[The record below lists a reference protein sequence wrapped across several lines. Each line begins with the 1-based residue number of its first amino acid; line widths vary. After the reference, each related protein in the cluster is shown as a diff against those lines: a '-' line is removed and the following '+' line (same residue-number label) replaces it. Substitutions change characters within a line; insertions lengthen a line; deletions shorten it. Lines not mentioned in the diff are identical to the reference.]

1 MLSRRSS
8 PIVLAH
14 GCRQNNTIA
23 NLCVAAYDMV
33 KGGRDFG
40 YSDSVRYMFSGD
52 RSVVV
57 APLVALV
64 AFTKKSRWITAGDGD
79 SGKGSFDE
87 FHDWGSRH
95 VSQAVV
101 ESMIAEAV
109 PHQHVQ
115 VGPKSLM
122 FWPGTWYCWEELH
135 SHTAGC
141 RDNLCPRL
149 AVKDDLQLLADH
161 LPKDNKCVCK
171 DGLQDMISLLDD
183 EAIFDAEAKLAEG
196 KKGATKEDLD

>member
-1 MLSRRSS
+1 MLATPEQTTLVITPFTSPASCGSQMQQYASWSEATTAITIDAAILQKPFLVQAVPRWRICWTLAVAPLQTRKYHCSRIGGRIPIQRGVQAGYRQGLRKGLMLSRRSS

-79 SGKGSFDE
+79 SGKGSL
-87 FHDWGSRH
+87 
-95 VSQAVV
+95 A
-101 ESMIAEAV
+101 SMSSTI
-109 PHQHVQ
+109 
-115 VGPKSLM
+115 
-122 FWPGTWYCWEELH
+122 
-135 SHTAGC
+135 
-141 RDNLCPRL
+141 
-149 AVKDDLQLLADH
+149 
-161 LPKDNKCVCK
+161 
-171 DGLQDMISLLDD
+171 
-183 EAIFDAEAKLAEG
+183 
-196 KKGATKEDLD
+196 GAPAM